1 MRLSTLLIITTS
13 FLFKNH
19 LGQCD
24 STIIQG
30 DFFVS
35 NDTTLSGSYYV
46 LGTFHVLPNV
56 NLSVE
61 KYSVN
66 SCGVLKVYADK
77 IRIDGVVDASY
88 SGYLG
93 GTFGDRGELVS
104 SSTGDTGG
112 LSGCSDS
119 GNPGQIE
126 VEAGF
131 GGGDGSGD
139 GGGYGG
145 KDGRSGSGPKQEC
158 TSSDDAGLIASAS
171 GGSAGG
177 GGSYGG
183 YGEYGGF
190 AGDGVGTYV
199 KSNLGIS
206 SSYAIN
212 PGYGKSGGDPGDLY
226 GTNTGFDIDLG
237 SGGGGSGGGGR
248 SYSKGTEGADG
259 GDGGG
264 MVYLNAL
271 ADSLIVTGAII
282 VNGSDGGIGG
292 FGGDGGTGQSSSS
305 GCCSDPCNDCGEKTF
320 SCGAG
325 GGGGSGGGSGGGIF
339 LTSNRINYITGDLNS
354 NGGDGGY
361 GGVGGYGIG
370 CSYNAPFG
378 CGGNQS
384 ITTDNGEDAENG
396 GGGGG
401 GRVKIFAS
409 DCIGNIILPN
419 VDVFGGNGTG
429 SASSGY
435 FHLENSLPCQVGS
448 PPPPPPPPPVGL
460 VESISINFS
469 IFPNPSSKQLNLDF
483 GDLNYVLLINS
494 EIQVFDV
501 FGELLLTKILNSND
515 FLGVKLDISKFTNG
529 VYILKFITKNHSLER
544 KFLKIN

>member
-1 MRLSTLLIITTS
+1 MRLSTLLIITTF

-19 LGQCD
+19 FGQCD

-46 LGTFHVLPNV
+46 LGSFHVLPNV
-56 NLSVE
+56 NLTVE
-61 KYSVN
+61 KYSNN
-66 SCGVLKVYADK
+66 SCGVLKIYADK
-77 IRIDGVVDASY
+77 IRIDGVIDASS

-93 GTFGDRGELVS
+93 GDSGNRGELVS
-104 SSTGDTGG
+104 SSTGNTGG
-112 LSGCSDS
+112 LTGCSDS

-126 VEAGF
+126 VESGF
-131 GGGDGSGD
+131 GGGDGNGD
-139 GGGYGG
+139 GGGFGG
-145 KDGRSGSGPKQEC
+145 KDGRSGSGPKQNC
-158 TSSDDAGLIASAS
+158 GSSDDAGLIASGS

-183 YGEYGGF
+183 FGEYGGF
-190 AGDGVGTYV
+190 AGDGVGSYV

-206 SSYAIN
+206 SSFAIN

-226 GTNTGFDIDLG
+226 GTNTEFDIDMG

-248 SYSKGTEGADG
+248 SYSKGTQGADG

-271 ADSLIVTGAII
+271 ADSLIVTGTII
-282 VNGSDGGIGG
+282 VNGANGGLGG

-339 LTSNRINYITGDLNS
+339 LTSNRINYITGNLNS
-354 NGGDGGY
+354 NGGNGGY
-361 GGVGGYGIG
+361 GGVGGYGVG

-384 ITTDNGEDAENG
+384 ITTDNGQDADNG

-419 VDVFGGNGTG
+419 VDVFGGNGVGT
-429 SASSGY
+429 AAPGY

-448 PPPPPPPPPVGL
+448 PPPPPPPPPASI
-460 VESISINFS
+460 VETISSNFS
-469 IFPNPSSKQLNLDF
+469 LYPNPSISQLNLDF

-494 EIQVFDV
+494 EIQIFDV
-501 FGELLLTKILNSND
+501 FGELLFSKILNSND
-515 FLGVKLDISKFTNG
+515 YSGIQLDLSKYTNG
-529 VYILKFITKNHSLER
+529 VYVLKFISNQYSIER
-544 KFLKIN
+544 KFLKIK

>member
-1 MRLSTLLIITTS
+1 MKLTTLLIITS
-13 FLFKNH
+13 FFIFKNH

-30 DFFVS
+30 DFFVN

-46 LGTFHVLPNV
+46 LGDFHVFSNV
-56 NLSVE
+56 NVDVK
-61 KYSVN
+61 KYSN
-66 SCGVLKVYADK
+66 NFCGSLKIYADK
-77 IRIDGVVDASY
+77 ITIDGTIDASF
-88 SGYLG
+88 SGYVG
-93 GTFGDRGELVS
+93 GDGGLRGELVS
-104 SSTGDTGG
+104 SSTGNSGALT
-112 LSGCSDS
+112 GCSNS
-119 GNPGQIE
+119 GSPGQIE

-131 GGGDGSGD
+131 AGYDGLGD

-145 KDGRSGSGPKQEC
+145 KDGRSGSGPKQHC
-158 TSSDDAGLIASAS
+158 TSSDDAGLIPGSS

-183 YGEYGGF
+183 FGEYGGF
-190 AGDGVGTYV
+190 AGDGIGTYV

-206 SSYAIN
+206 SAYAIN
-212 PGYGKSGGDPGDLY
+212 PGFGKSGGDPGDLY
-226 GTNTGFDIDLG
+226 GTNSGTDIDLG

-248 SYSKGTEGADG
+248 SYAKGTDG
-259 GDGGG
+259 TQGGSGGG

-271 ADSLIVTGAII
+271 ADSLIVTGSII
-282 VNGSDGGIGG
+282 TNGADGDWGG
-292 FGGDGGTGQSSSS
+292 FGGDGGTGQSSNT

-354 NGGDGGY
+354 NGGDGGN
-361 GGVGGYGIG
+361 GGIGGYGAG

-384 ITTDNGEDAENG
+384 ITTNAGENADNG

-401 GRVKIFAS
+401 GRVKIFSS

-419 VDVFGGNGTG
+419 VDLFGGSGIG
-429 SASSGY
+429 SAAQGY
-435 FHLENSLPCQVGS
+435 FHLDNTLPCQVGS
-448 PPPPPPPPPVGL
+448 PPPPPL
-460 VESISINFS
+460 SIVEAINENFT
-469 IFPNPSSKQLNLDF
+469 IYPNPSNGMLSLDF
-483 GDLNYVLLINS
+483 GDLNYALLINA
-494 EIQVFDV
+494 EIEIFDV
-501 FGELLLTKILNSND
+501 FGKLIFLQLLNSND
-515 FLGVKLDISKFTNG
+515 YLGLKIDFTNQTDG
-529 VYILKFITKNHSLER
+529 IYILKLKSNSHSIER
-544 KFLKIN
+544 KFFKIN